1 MIKVK
6 QTYFLFFIPC
16 LFFGQ
21 VLEEKPPP
29 DHINTVI
36 IHAEQEMENIPI
48 VELGKA
54 FTLRFDDL
62 NANEA
67 YYYYTIQHANSD
79 WSPTDLFKSEYLDGF
94 DDIRIR
100 TMSNSSATL
109 QGYTHYTLTL
119 PNRDTRIV
127 KSGNYLISIHDE
139 SNKLVFSRRF
149 VVFEKNANV
158 QVGVFRLRSL
168 DGIDTTQRVEIGVRT
183 NNLNARQPEEEILVW
198 VLQNYKWASAKKLT
212 KPDYIMNQTL
222 RYEYGDALLFEGG
235 NEYFFFDTKDQ
246 RSTGGNVAFI
256 RRDELYQTILYPN
269 FVRNEN
275 VYTHA
280 PDINGN
286 FSVQTT
292 EGYNPNIDA
301 DYTLVT
307 FSLRTSARGYGFY
320 VSGMFNNHQPQE
332 SHQLVYSPTNK
343 LYHVTIPLKQGI
355 YNYKFIATAPTGEL
369 LENAV
374 SGSHWETE
382 NDYLALVY
390 FRKFGERYD
399 RLVGIGIGNSTQIQN

>member
-1 MIKVK
+1 M
-6 QTYFLFFIPC
+6 FFIPC

-67 YYYYTIQHANSD
+67 YYSYTIQHANSD

-212 KPDYIMNQTL
+212 KPDYIMNQTM

-235 NEYFFFDTKDQ
+235 NEYFFF
-246 RSTGGNVAFI
+246 
-256 RRDELYQTILYPN
+256 
-269 FVRNEN
+269 
-275 VYTHA
+275 
-280 PDINGN
+280 
-286 FSVQTT
+286 
-292 EGYNPNIDA
+292 
-301 DYTLVT
+301 
-307 FSLRTSARGYGFY
+307 
-320 VSGMFNNHQPQE
+320 
-332 SHQLVYSPTNK
+332 
-343 LYHVTIPLKQGI
+343 
-355 YNYKFIATAPTGEL
+355 
-369 LENAV
+369 
-374 SGSHWETE
+374 
-382 NDYLALVY
+382 
-390 FRKFGERYD
+390 
-399 RLVGIGIGNSTQIQN
+399 